1 MLPSD
6 GLTPWHVSDRRMY
19 RPQIERT
26 WHHMHEWSIACMHG
40 SNRSMQAC
48 VWQCTRELARA
59 GKIKQCADVWL
70 DLSISCLRL
79 ISCMHAARFPPMH
92 DRACGIDLDKGRR
105 SKTNHDTP
113 APPRNIYTYACIFRS
128 KRYIHYWKI
137 GMHSKCVHVSL
148 NSRRYI
154 WHNHA
159 YNF

>member
-1 MLPSD
+1 M
-6 GLTPWHVSDRRMY
+6 GWHPDTFL
-19 RPQIERT
+19 ID
-26 WHHMHEWSIACMHG
+26 ACIVLRLKGRDTTCMNDPLHACTD
-40 SNRSMQAC
+40 QAC